1 MPSLAPVEATPGL
14 WRHPAWT
21 KGMPGVYA
29 LIIGASRYP
38 HLQGGSAAAEDT
50 LGLGQLVSSASTAAG
65 MFEWLRTGFR
75 LADVP
80 PVWCYLLLSPTAAEE
95 AALPDDVRRHH
106 AGADHHSTTRAIQT
120 WTGHL
125 PTGSP
130 AGASRSLFFFSG
142 HGVQSNWDQQLLPS
156 DYLNSDTGAVQLEN
170 CIDTRQLR
178 HWMETHP
185 AAEHLA
191 LIDACRNEFSPLA
204 GKGARGHSVFPVN
217 RPGGSGPRTAAMLSA
232 ASPDST
238 AYQVPGRLHT
248 FFGQAVLE
256 ALYAADETGAAIG
269 TTLDFPSL
277 ARRVQPRIN
286 ELLREAGGT
295 SLTQAARPSI
305 DGDDRLIVT
314 ETPPG
319 PHARAPVF
327 HASIPSAQDG
337 LESIARTHDW
347 TPHVLRQDLAL
358 YSLQDGKR
366 LTGGARMT
374 EARSRAGGG
383 IVEILLALPA
393 RHGGVMLVLEG
404 DGMRK
409 GGFAL
414 RLPTD
419 SATDV
424 PVRLTISRLSSI
436 NGQGLAIC
444 KVEAWLGAG
453 YAGNTR
459 FDSVVLDADA
469 ARHELM
475 RRPDLLASQPHLL
488 SAIQHALRSVA
499 SGDRPYFSASFDML
513 ERQARFVTRLTLP
526 VTDAADAREWAARVE
541 QLLDASSPAGDFVA
555 TRWAGAVFP

>member
-1 MPSLAPVEATPGL
+1 
-14 WRHPAWT
+14 
-21 KGMPGVYA
+21 MPGVYA

-38 HLQGGSAAAEDT
+38 HLQGGSAAADDT

-95 AALPDDVRRHH
+95 TALQDDVRRHH
-106 AGADHHSTTRAIQT
+106 AGADHHSMARAIQT

-125 PTGSP
+125 PTGSA

-156 DYLNSDTGAVQLEN
+156 DYLNSETGAVQLEN

-204 GKGARGHSVFPVN
+204 GKGARGHTVFPVN

-256 ALYAADETGAAIG
+256 ALYAVHGAGAAIG
-269 TTLDFPSL
+269 TALDFPSL
-277 ARRVQPRIN
+277 VRRVQPRIN

-305 DGDDRLIVT
+305 DGDDSLIVT

-337 LESIARTHDW
+337 LESIARTGDW
-347 TPHVLRQDLAL
+347 TPHLLRQDLAL
-358 YSLQDGKR
+358 YSLQDGQR
-366 LTGGARMT
+366 LTRGARVT
-374 EARSRAGGG
+374 EARSRAGGS
-383 IVEILLALPA
+383 IVDVLIALPA

-404 DGMRK
+404 DGVPT
-409 GGFAL
+409 GGSAL

-419 SATDV
+419 GATEV
-424 PVRLTISRLSSI
+424 PVRLTISRMRANDS
-436 NGQGLAIC
+436 QGLEIC

-453 YAGNTR
+453 RTGVTR
-459 FDSVVLDADA
+459 FDNVVLEAEA

-475 RRPDLLASQPHLL
+475 RRPNLPASQPNLL
-488 SAIQHALRSVA
+488 RAIQHALRSVA

-513 ERQARFVTRLTLP
+513 ERQARFLLRLTLP
-526 VTDAADAREWAARVE
+526 VADAADAKKWAARVE
-541 QLLDASSPAGDFVA
+541 ELLDASTPAGDFVA